1 MNPEFAARFEHVDIL
16 FPPAAGRAARAPVA
30 RAAAMLDAG
39 QTRADIIEA
48 TGVVVGAA
56 DVNLEI
62 AKGEIFVIMGLS
74 GSGKTT
80 VLRAVNGL
88 NKISRGR
95 ILISHNNEM
104 VDITNPPPATLRA
117 LRNRAVSMV
126 FQQFALLPWR
136 TVRRNVELGLELRRT
151 GETET
156 RAAVDR
162 WLDLV
167 GLLPWAEKH
176 AHELSGGM
184 QQRVG
189 LARALVTDPD
199 ILLMD
204 EPFSALDPLIRNKL
218 QDELLSLQ
226 QRLHKTII
234 FVTHDL
240 DEALKLGN
248 RIAIMKD
255 GQVIQVGAPEDI
267 VLRPAT
273 EYVAEFVRHM
283 NPLTA
288 IRAASLMRPLDAAAD
303 AHGAQ
308 FTFA

>member
-16 FPPAAGRAARAPVA
+16 FPPAARRAARAPLA

-151 GETET
+151 GETEA